1 MRIALV
7 LALAACSK
15 SSSVAPTA
23 VSDTLWGLA
32 PAGTRGAIVIA
43 PTGVAKLERGYA
55 DVRKLAE
62 LPDLAPIK
70 EQLGSLPLDAKLA
83 DYGMSPAKGA
93 ALFMTP
99 DSMVAIL
106 PVVDRDKFLAKVGGT
121 KGNPDQI
128 DTARCGYVRGHYACA
143 TSEDA
148 LAKVGK
154 SDIKKHVF
162 TRGDIEAVA
171 AELPFAKD
179 MTFAAVVQLSRGAAE
194 LSARVTNPPEKLREM
209 FATTVKPQIDAQHT
223 SSFAVV
229 DMKAWLPKT
238 PDVLVDDVTVEKLID
253 MLKGPMTIVTPAGA
267 QTMTIEQ
274 TFTDAAPAKKV
285 IEACD
290 KVPVFSEWLSA
301 KADGAV
307 CHVQAPNWEMPLD
320 VKLDAQTVKVG
331 PATKL
336 EAKTVPLTEFGN
348 KLAQGTWSLVF
359 WGRGTMLAGQ
369 SKTAPTVEELSPEAA
384 MVIRATSLLS
394 ELGLAVRQVEG
405 RIEIN
410 ALVRTAFANPDDV
423 VAKLLAISAKDV
435 VQQKSQVLAEPI
447 ASSAPTSPF
456 AADFAAGH
464 VGLLVPTTF
473 AGVVSRIVIPP
484 LMMLRGGDL
493 DEAPPQ

>member
-1 MRIALV
+1 
-7 LALAACSK
+7 
-15 SSSVAPTA
+15 
-23 VSDTLWGLA
+23 
-32 PAGTRGAIVIA
+32 
-43 PTGVAKLERGYA
+43 
-55 DVRKLAE
+55 
-62 LPDLAPIK
+62 
-70 EQLGSLPLDAKLA
+70 
-83 DYGMSPAKGA
+83 
-93 ALFMTP
+93 
-99 DSMVAIL
+99 
-106 PVVDRDKFLAKVGGT
+106 
-121 KGNPDQI
+121 
-128 DTARCGYVRGHYACA
+128 
-143 TSEDA
+143 
-148 LAKVGK
+148 
-154 SDIKKHVF
+154 
-162 TRGDIEAVA
+162 
-171 AELPFAKD
+171 
-179 MTFAAVVQLSRGAAE
+179 
-194 LSARVTNPPEKLREM
+194 M

-253 MLKGPMTIVTPAGA
+253 LLKGPMTIVTPAGA

-274 TFTDAAPAKKV
+274 TFTDAAAAKKV

-301 KADGAV
+301 KPDGAV

-320 VKLDAQTVKVG
+320 VKIDAQTVEVG
-331 PATKL
+331 PTAKV
-336 EAKTVPLTEFGN
+336 EAKTVPLTAFGN

-369 SKTAPTVEELSPEAA
+369 SKTGSSLGARQTAVEELSPEAA

-423 VAKLLAISAKDV
+423 VAKLLAITAKDV
-435 VQQKSQVLAEPI
+435 VQQKSQALAEPI